1 MWGALI
7 KQIFAYLITRRGK
20 KALAFVGTMLLCFL
34 TAWLIDLRLYLSAA
48 FAGVLAAA
56 ALYAF
61 LVQGF
66 RQRRDKRERER
77 KNLEKA
83 EKRAATAQAR
93 SEKINK
99 AKVAVA
105 EAAKGVS
112 SAAADF
118 VDATKTGVRGVGG
131 RLRFWRSKNRSE

>member
-48 FAGVLAAA
+48 FTGVLAAA

-77 KNLEKA
+77 KNFLKT
-83 EKRAATAQAR
+83 EKRVATAQAR

-105 EAAKGVS
+105 QAAKGVG

-131 RLRFWRSKNRSE
+131 RLRFWRSKNRSD

>member
-77 KNLEKA
+77 KNFLKA
-83 EKRAATAQAR
+83 KKRAATAQAR
-93 SEKINK
+93 SEK
-99 AKVAVA
+99 
-105 EAAKGVS
+105 S
-112 SAAADF
+112 
-118 VDATKTGVRGVGG
+118 TKPRSQSQKLQRAWVVPRQIFSM
-131 RLRFWRSKNRSE
+131 RLRQEFAG

>member
-1 MWGALI
+1 MGSVI

-77 KNLEKA
+77 KHFLKA

-105 EAAKGVS
+105 EAAKGVG

-118 VDATKTGVRGVGG
+118 FDATKTGVRGVGG
-131 RLRFWRSKNRSE
+131 GSGFGAAKNRSE